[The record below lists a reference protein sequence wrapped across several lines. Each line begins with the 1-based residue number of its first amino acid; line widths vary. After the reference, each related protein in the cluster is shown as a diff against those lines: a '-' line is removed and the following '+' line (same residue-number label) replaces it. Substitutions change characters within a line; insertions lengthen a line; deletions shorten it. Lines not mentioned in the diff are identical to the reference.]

1 MRRPTAFLCQNTDG
15 ILLQNTDGM
24 PWSHPIGAS
33 STRSDDFPASHR
45 FLLSKY
51 RWDVLESSDRS
62 ILSCGRTTLRRPTA
76 FVFVSNT
83 PIGCL
88 RVIRSEQIKQF
99 NHLHILIF
107 IIVRFQHVTSPFPP
121 SLKIQK
127 ALNFN
132 KLLKK

>member
-51 RWDVLESSDRS
+51 RWDALESSDRS
-62 ILSCGRTTLRRPTA
+62 IFHAVGRLSGVPPLSFVKILMASCFKIPMGCLGVIQSEHLPRGRTTFRRPTA
-76 FVFVSNT
+76 FFCQNT
-83 PIGCL
+83 DGM
-88 RVIRSEQIKQF
+88 S
-99 NHLHILIF
+99 
-107 IIVRFQHVTSPFPP
+107 
-121 SLKIQK
+121 
-127 ALNFN
+127 
-132 KLLKK
+132 